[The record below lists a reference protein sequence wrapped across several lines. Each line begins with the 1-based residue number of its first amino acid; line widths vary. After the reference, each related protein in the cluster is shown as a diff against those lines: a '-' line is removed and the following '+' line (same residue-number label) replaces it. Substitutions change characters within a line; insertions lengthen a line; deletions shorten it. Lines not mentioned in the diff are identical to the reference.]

1 MNIKD
6 EIDTLV
12 QMVDDGYNWLSG
24 DEIHFIAWGH
34 IETVLLGISSRL
46 NRIKEYLEENDGV

>member
-12 QMVDDGYNWLSG
+12 QMVDDGYRWLSG

-46 NRIKEYLEENDGV
+46 NRIKEYLEENDG

>member
-12 QMVDDGYNWLSG
+12 QMVDD
-24 DEIHFIAWGH
+24 FIAWGH
-34 IETVLLGISSRL
+34 VETVLSAISARL
-46 NRIKEYLEENDGV
+46 NRIKEYLEENNGV